1 MTACAPSSNQKT
13 TSEVYGNS
21 NLIQSNQARN
31 LPLNQIGTIEFL
43 TDSIMKRII
52 LLAAALHLA
61 SLCSSSAATDDS
73 RSKKQNILLICVDDL
88 RPELKSFGVD
98 YIHSPN
104 IDRLAASGRV
114 FHNHYV
120 NAPTCGASRYTML
133 TGQYGSY
140 GNQALF
146 ARAEKLDSPDASV
159 PPSMPEWFRKNGYK
173 TVSVGKVSHH
183 PGGWGGEDWYDNNVL
198 EMPGAWDRQ
207 LMPTGQWKHPRG
219 AMHSLAHGEI
229 KPIGSFSE
237 NKIDAFQS
245 AGDKDTD
252 QHDGLIANEGLEQL
266 EYLAGSDK
274 PFFLAIGLIKP
285 HLPFGSPKRYMEPY
299 EGIDLPPIPHPEK
312 PSGQTTWHGSGEFMS
327 QYLHYGQ
334 DPREDAAYA
343 DEVRR
348 HYAACVSYVDHHVGE
363 ILAKL
368 KETGRDK
375 DTIVVLWGDHG
386 WHLGEQSIWGK
397 HSLFEESLRS
407 PLIISVPGME
417 NPGKKSN
424 AVIET
429 VDLFPTLCELTG
441 LDQPDFA
448 HGASLLPQIKKP
460 NAKGHTAYAYNGK
473 AQTLRTE
480 RYRFTLHK
488 DGYAELYDHDSPK
501 KEAQNIAQQFPR
513 KVEELK
519 QALLQR
525 ASN

>member
-1 MTACAPSSNQKT
+1 
-13 TSEVYGNS
+13 
-21 NLIQSNQARN
+21 
-31 LPLNQIGTIEFL
+31 
-43 TDSIMKRII
+43 MKRFL
-52 LLAAALHLA
+52 LLAAALHLC
-61 SLCSSSAATDDS
+61 SLCSPSAATDGS

-104 IDRLAASGRV
+104 IDRLAASGRA

-133 TGQYGSY
+133 TGLYGSY

-146 ARAEKLDSPDASV
+146 ARAEKLKSPDASI
-159 PPSMPEWFRKNGYK
+159 PPSMPEWFRNNGYK

-183 PGGWGGEDWYDNNVL
+183 PGGWGGEDWYDLNVL

-207 LMPTGQWKHPRG
+207 LMPTGRWKHPRG
-219 AMHSLAHGEI
+219 AMHSLIHGEI

-237 NKIDAFQS
+237 NKMDAFQS
-245 AGDKDTD
+245 AEGEDTD
-252 QHDGLIANEGLEQL
+252 YHDGLIADAGLEQL
-266 EYLAGSDK
+266 EDLAGSDQ

-285 HLPFGSPKRYMEPY
+285 HLPFGSPKRYMDPY
-299 EGIDLPPIPHPEK
+299 EGVDLPPIPHPEK
-312 PSGQTTWHGSGEFMS
+312 PSWKSTWHGSGEFFS
-327 QYLHYGQ
+327 QYFHYGQ
-334 DPREDAAYA
+334 DPNEDKAYA

-363 ILAKL
+363 ILTKL

-386 WHLGEQSIWGK
+386 WHLGEHAIWGK
-397 HSLFEESLRS
+397 HCLFEEALRS
-407 PLIISVPGME
+407 PLIISVPGMK

-424 AVIET
+424 AIIET
-429 VDLFPTLCELTG
+429 VDLFPTLCDLTG
-441 LDQPDFA
+441 LDKPDFA
-448 HGASLLPQIKKP
+448 HGVSLLPQIKQP
-460 NAKGHTAYAYNGK
+460 NAQGHTAYAYTGN

-488 DGYAELYDHDSPK
+488 DGNVELYDHATAEKETKNLADENPMLVKELTKQLNQK
-501 KEAQNIAQQFPR
+501 KAE
-513 KVEELK
+513 
-519 QALLQR
+519 
-525 ASN
+525 S